1 MALAYIN
8 ISAKQYFNFMC
19 RSDFE
24 RRIFHD
30 TYKEFQEKSKPYTSG
45 ERLNT
50 FSQMILANKKAKDLH
65 QKLHYSVMDVIE
77 KLEHQIPILKDEHGN
92 AIKFEWA
99 ELEIIDSDL
108 LNKAAHVVLLTYTS
122 PKMLLHEIDK
132 ELLVLS
138 EETAGKSNSIFKI
151 KMTEELRID
160 YCEKHELVCS

>member
-65 QKLHYSVMDVIE
+65 QKLHYSVMEVIE
-77 KLEHQIPILKDEHGN
+77 KLGHQIPILKDENGN

-108 LNKAAHVVLLTYTS
+108 LNKAAHVVSLTYTS

-138 EETAGKSNSIFKI
+138 EETGGKSNSIFKI
-151 KMTEELRID
+151 KMTEKVRIE
-160 YCEKHELVCS
+160 YIQKHELVYS